1 MFCGKCGN
9 ELPDDAKFCGKCG
22 APTNLDVT
30 DIQEDFNVQNVFSL
44 DGETAKS
51 KTKTVLNNLIIAV
64 FVIISVLII
73 VYGIMVVA
81 EVIKDEKDSEDAMD
95 SGLNTFSAPVEPAVE
110 ISNLSFDS
118 SGAIYLKFKNISDK
132 DIAYI
137 TFDVYF
143 YDRMGKH
150 LETDFTENGYV
161 ELEYTGPL
169 YIGEEDE
176 LNTYWYLVPGEAGV
190 VYPKSITVT
199 FFDDTEITFK
209 NTLYCYSNDF
219 YGGELKD

>member
-30 DIQEDFNVQNVFSL
+30 DIQEDFNVQNVSSL

-81 EVIKDEKDSEDAMD
+81 EVIKDEKDSENDND
-95 SGLNTFSAPVEPAVE
+95 NGFHTDFTDFVPVEPAVE
-110 ISNLSFDS
+110 ISDLSFS
-118 SGAIYLKFKNISDK
+118 S
-132 DIAYI
+132 
-137 TFDVYF
+137 
-143 YDRMGKH
+143 
-150 LETDFTENGYV
+150 
-161 ELEYTGPL
+161 YTG
-169 YIGEEDE
+169 
-176 LNTYWYLVPGEAGV
+176 
-190 VYPKSITVT
+190 
-199 FFDDTEITFK
+199 EI
-209 NTLYCYSNDF
+209 L
-219 YGGELKD
+219 